1 MLKKSLFRTII
12 GRSDTSTIAAAV
24 ILFVTFSVTSSSFLT
39 GFNMFNVSRTAALY
53 VFVALG
59 QAMAI
64 IVGGMNMSL
73 GAIGGLATVIA
84 GFFMHVLKWPV
95 WASCAVALATGIVAG
110 GFNGFI
116 ITRLKLNSFVV
127 TLATLFIFTGITFGV
142 TRGFPYTNIPDS
154 FVVIGKQGF
163 LEVPYLFWLML
174 VALAIVYYI
183 FRYTYFGRKLL
194 ATGGNIQAARLSGIN
209 TDRILLLAN
218 VLSGFCAAL
227 AGLLWLSRMG
237 SAAPATGQDW
247 LVVSFAVAV
256 IGGTAL
262 KGGIISPV
270 GLLFSAIIM
279 TLIKNGLIM
288 LEVNIYFEQSFL
300 GAIILLAVAF
310 ERVRVSIAA
319 RDGARQGL

>member
-1 MLKKSLFRTII
+1 MKKAGLFRKLI
-12 GRSDTSTIAAAV
+12 GRSDTSTILAAA
-24 ILFVTFSVTSSSFLT
+24 ILFVVFSVTSSSFLT

-64 IVGGMNMSL
+64 IVGGMNLSL
-73 GAIGGLATVIA
+73 GAIGGLCTVA
-84 GFFMHVLKWPV
+84 GGFCMHVLKLPV
-95 WASCAVALATGIVAG
+95 WVSVLVALFLGIVAG
-110 GFNGFI
+110 GFNGII
-116 ITRLKLNSFVV
+116 ITRLRLNSFVV
-127 TLATLFIFTGITFGV
+127 TLATLFVFTGITFGV
-142 TRGFPYTNIPDS
+142 TRGFPYTNIPES

-163 LEVPYLFWLML
+163 LEIPYLFWLML
-174 VALAIVYYI
+174 ITLGIVYYV
-183 FRYTYFGRKLL
+183 FRYTYVGRKLL

-218 VLSGFCAAL
+218 VLSGFFAAL

-262 KGGIISPV
+262 KGGVISPL

-288 LEVNIYFEQSFL
+288 LEVNIYFEQTFL

-310 ERVRVSIAA
+310 DGIRASIAA
-319 RDGARQGL
+319 RDRGK

>member
-1 MLKKSLFRTII
+1 MNKTGLLRKII
-12 GRSDTSTIAAAV
+12 GRSDTSTILAAA
-24 ILFVTFSVTSSSFLT
+24 ILFVVFSLTSDSFLT

-73 GAIGGLATVIA
+73 GAIGGLCTIVA
-84 GFFMHVLKWPV
+84 GFCMHVLKLPV
-95 WASCAVALATGIVAG
+95 WLSVLAALILGIAAG
-110 GFNGFI
+110 GFNGII
-116 ITRLKLNSFVV
+116 ITRLRLNSFVV
-127 TLATLFIFTGITFGV
+127 TLATLFVFTGITFGV
-142 TRGFPYTNIPDS
+142 TRGFPYTNIPES

-163 LEVPYLFWLML
+163 LEIPYLFWLML
-174 VALAIVYYI
+174 VTLGIVYYV
-183 FRYTYFGRKLL
+183 FRYTYDGRKIL
-194 ATGGNIQAARLSGIN
+194 ATGGNVNAARLSGIN
-209 TDRILLLAN
+209 TNRILVLAN
-218 VLSGFCAAL
+218 VLSGFFAAL

-262 KGGIISPV
+262 KGGVISPL

-288 LEVNIYFEQSFL
+288 LEVNIYFEQTFL

-310 ERVRVSIAA
+310 DSVRISIAA
-319 RDGARQGL
+319 RDRGK